1 MSNVVLNVEKRSDS
15 ELKKNASRRL
25 RASEFV
31 PGTIYGLNLEPV
43 SIKVNAVKFK
53 DVLKGRSMANLI
65 LDMHIKDD
73 GEEKKE
79 ITLIK
84 EIQKHPINSKLIHID
99 FIRIQMKKEVETS
112 VPVIILNEEE
122 SIGVKEDGGVI
133 QHSLREIHVACL
145 PTDIPENIEI
155 DLLELHLGDSVRV
168 ENIDLGEKIKILSNP
183 EEVIVS
189 IIHPTHLVI
198 EEPEVEEEEELEEEV
213 EEPEVIGKD
222 KEGKEEEVPE
232 AEAKDKDKV
241 KDKDKE
247 EKKS

>member
-1 MSNVVLNVEKRSDS
+1 MSSVVLNVEKRSDS

-25 RASEFV
+25 RATGFV

-43 SIKVNAVKFK
+43 SIKINTIELKAI
-53 DVLKGRSMANLI
+53 LKGRSMANLI
-65 LDMHIKDD
+65 LDMHVNDD
-73 GEEKKE
+73 GKEKKE
-79 ITLIK
+79 TTLIK
-84 EIQKHPINSKLIHID
+84 EIQKHPINSKLVHID

-133 QHSLREIHVACL
+133 QHSLREIHVSCL
-145 PTDIPENIEI
+145 PTDIPENVEI
-155 DLLELHLGDSVRV
+155 DLIDLHLGDTVRV
-168 ENIDLGEKIKILSNP
+168 EDIDLGEKIKILSNP

-213 EEPEVIGKD
+213 EEPELISKE
-222 KEGKEEEVPE
+222 KEGKEEEASE
-232 AEAKDKDKV
+232 AEG
-241 KDKDKE
+241 KDKE
-247 EKKS
+247 EKRS